1 MQEFYHIRQLIQRK
15 NMMKYLKYVLNDH
28 FLLVMLISL
37 GGFGLY
43 YSEFVKTIDE
53 SFYLGTIF
61 GIAGCSL
68 TVFFGKLATLIK
80 EADSIFLL
88 PKEREM
94 ASYLKISLKHSILIP
109 FIVIGIV
116 TGILM
121 PILVAT
127 STLDFSDFL
136 PLVLNLWGLKL
147 ADLFIQLESLY
158 LNTDK
163 KVRFHTAL
171 LLIISLLTM
180 SINVL
185 VMSWYGLG
193 LTGVF
198 LIVIYKST
206 QNSLANNPL
215 NWEKAIQTE
224 RKRMKKIYSFINLFT
239 DVPGLSAEIKRRKYF
254 DVLLNKIKKEHRQT
268 YAYLYSRVFLRG
280 TEYSGLVFRL
290 TLIGSLVLVFSD
302 QLVLSVIVSVLF
314 IYLVGFQLLPIYNEF
329 DYMLM
334 TELYPVKKSQ
344 KKEAVQKL
352 ILIIL
357 LVVAA
362 VFSIILVIRLEN
374 KLQAIMISGVL
385 FVESVVFVYFYGNSR
400 LKKLEKSLI

>member
-53 SFYLGTIF
+53 SFYLGTLF
-61 GIAGCSL
+61 GILGCSL
-68 TVFFGKLATLIK
+68 TIFFGKLATLIK

-88 PKEREM
+88 PKERAM
-94 ASYLKISLKHSILIP
+94 ADYLKISLRHSIVLP
-109 FIVIGIV
+109 FIVIGLV
-116 TGILM
+116 TGVLM

-127 STLDFSDFL
+127 TTLDFAHFL
-136 PLVLNLWGLKL
+136 PIVLNLWGLKL

-158 LNTDK
+158 LNTEK
-163 KVRFHTAL
+163 KVCLHTGL
-171 LLIISLLTM
+171 LVIISLLTM

-185 VMSWYGLG
+185 VMPWYGLG
-193 LTGVF
+193 LTAVF
-198 LIVIYKST
+198 LLFIYKTT
-206 QNSLANNPL
+206 QSSLANNPL
-215 NWEKAIQTE
+215 NWDKAIQTE

-239 DVPGLSAEIKRRKYF
+239 DVPGLSAEVKRRKYF
-254 DVLLNKIKKEHRQT
+254 DGLLNKIKKEQGQT
-268 YAYLYSRVFLRG
+268 YTYLYSRVFLRG

-290 TLIGSLVLVFSD
+290 TIIGSLVLVFSD
-302 QLVLSVIVSVLF
+302 QLILSVIVSLLF
-314 IYLVGFQLLPIYNEF
+314 IYLIGFQLLPIYNEF

-334 TELYPVKKSQ
+334 TQLYPVNKSQ
-344 KKEAVQKL
+344 KTDAVQKL

-362 VFSIILVIRLEN
+362 IFSIVLVIRLEN
-374 KLQAIMISGVL
+374 KLQALMISVAL
-385 FVESVVFVYFYGNSR
+385 FAESTAFVYLYTNNR